1 MTTKEKRQAITDY
14 CDSQYDEQ
22 YGCNKNCKLYQDANV
37 VKCYVNL
44 TNEETEY
51 NYNVIFATDI
61 YAGGKYEDAMNYLFE
76 KSVEEDAEKD
86 ILITLQTALNYAHK
100 KGKV

>member
-1 MTTKEKRQAITDY
+1 MNIEEKRQAIKSYCLKHYDKRY
-14 CDSQYDEQ
+14 GCDS
-22 YGCNKNCKLYQDANV
+22 NCKLYKDENV
-37 VKCYVNL
+37 VNCYKGISD
-44 TNEETEY
+44 EEIEY
-51 NYNVIFATDI
+51 NYNAIFATDI
-61 YAGGKYEDAMNYLFE
+61 NIGSKYEAALNYLFK